1 MDNALY
7 RVKGI
12 TLLLTLLIAPI
23 TTLTAKANPAITGN
37 TAAYNST
44 LKTMETKSEQDEL
57 LKTTKATATQKATS
71 PEVMIIDP
79 ATRAQDFKE
88 AFNYLSLYKAGSP
101 VYFELENNE
110 KLYSVLDLSL
120 MKGGTLV
127 IFKINTTQGIKYR
140 VVKTETIAAIG
151 ND

>member
-1 MDNALY
+1 M
-7 RVKGI
+7 
-12 TLLLTLLIAPI
+12 IAA
-23 TTLTAKANPAITGN
+23 AKANPAIVGN
-37 TAAYNST
+37 TAAYTST
-44 LKTMETKSEQDEL
+44 LKTMEAKSEQDEL
-57 LKTTKATATQKATS
+57 LKTTKAGTAQKAYS

-110 KLYSVLDLSL
+110 KLYSVLDFSL

-140 VVKTETIAAIG
+140 VVKTEAIASIG

>member
-1 MDNALY
+1 MC
-7 RVKGI
+7 RVKN
-12 TLLLTLLIAPI
+12 LSLVLALLIIPTI
-23 TTLTAKANPAITGN
+23 TEAAKANPAIVGN
-37 TAAYNST
+37 TSAYNST
-44 LKTMETKSEQDEL
+44 LKTMEAKSEQDEL
-57 LKTTKATATQKATS
+57 LKTTKATAVQKATS

-79 ATRAQDFKE
+79 STRAQDFKE

-140 VVKTETIAAIG
+140 VVKTETIAGIG

>member
-1 MDNALY
+1 MY
-7 RVKGI
+7 RTKNLSLI
-12 TLLLTLLIAPI
+12 LALLIIPI
-23 TTLTAKANPAITGN
+23 ITEAAKANPAIVGSTS
-37 TAAYNST
+37 AYNST
-44 LKTMETKSEQDEL
+44 LKTMEAKSEQDEL
-57 LKTTKATATQKATS
+57 LKTTKATATQKAIS

-79 ATRAQDFKE
+79 STRAQDFKE

-140 VVKTETIAAIG
+140 VVKTETIAGIG
-151 ND
+151 TD